1 MPGSII
7 IGDQVLEMF
16 QSTDACS
23 LQDACAQVASP
34 ALGTTL
40 SGSLAA
46 FSWNPVSG
54 GTEYQLTVGTTAG
67 GSDIFIGTTTGTSQT
82 VNFIPCT
89 GGTIYV
95 RLAAEVNGSFQPA
108 SDYSYA
114 CKSAIGDFNGDGL
127 QDLLW
132 QNNTTGQVNV
142 NYYGGA
148 GPQPQGSAVLN
159 NGWDLAGWRLVGAA
173 EFDGS
178 GTPDLVYQ
186 NTQTRQVNVNYYG
199 GAGGPPSSVG
209 PASVVASTPPT
220 GR

>member
-1 MPGSII
+1 MSTPACKRGRSN
-7 IGDQVLEMF
+7 QY
-16 QSTDACS
+16 QS
-23 LQDACAQVASP
+23 
-34 ALGTTL
+34 AL
-40 SGSLAA
+40 
-46 FSWNPVSG
+46 
-54 GTEYQLTVGTTAG
+54 
-67 GSDIFIGTTTGTSQT
+67 TSQT

-95 RLAAEVNGSFQPA
+95 QLAAEVNGSFQPA

-186 NTQTRQVNVNYYG
+186 NTQTYQ
-199 GAGGPPSSVG
+199 
-209 PASVVASTPPT
+209 
-220 GR
+220 

>member
-1 MPGSII
+1 MSTPACKRGRSN
-7 IGDQVLEMF
+7 QY
-16 QSTDACS
+16 QS
-23 LQDACAQVASP
+23 
-34 ALGTTL
+34 AL
-40 SGSLAA
+40 
-46 FSWNPVSG
+46 
-54 GTEYQLTVGTTAG
+54 
-67 GSDIFIGTTTGTSQT
+67 TSQT

-95 RLAAEVNGSFQPA
+95 QLAAEVNGSFQPA

-199 GAGGPPSSVG
+199 GAGRPPSSVG
-209 PASVVASTPPT
+209 PASVVASKPPT
-220 GR
+220 GRLRRLPTLTATSRRIWSTRTRRPIK